1 MEACYQQSV
10 CIHPDLQ
17 QKGIGSLLIWHT
29 FKKARELGNKE
40 VFIMGHPCVYNRF
53 GFRCSKE
60 FDIKDEHGNYL
71 ACLMALELEENYLS
85 RDKEGT
91 FLFLTDFEVDY
102 QKFQEY
108 YKQFHPK

>member
-1 MEACYQQSV
+1 
-10 CIHPDLQ
+10 
-17 QKGIGSLLIWHT
+17 
-29 FKKARELGNKE
+29 
-40 VFIMGHPCVYNRF
+40 
-53 GFRCSKE
+53 
-60 FDIKDEHGNYL
+60 
-71 ACLMALELEENYLS
+71 MALELEENYLS